1 MNKHIKKLEQ
11 ALDPYRQELI
21 NHDLYSKLNSVESI
35 RCFMEQH
42 VYAVWDFMSL
52 LKSLQINLTSISI
65 PWTPNGNPS
74 TRRLINEIVWGE
86 ESDVNNDGV
95 AASHYEMYIE
105 AMQEAGANTA
115 QIKKLLSLIDGGLDV
130 FDAFEKVDM
139 NPETRSFL
147 SFTFDAILN
156 KEAHVIA
163 AIFTFGR
170 EDLIPDMFLEIVRQ
184 VDEESKQSLSLLTYY
199 LERHIE
205 VDGGEHGP
213 MALNMIS
220 QLCGNDENKWKEA
233 TEASVKA
240 MQMRI
245 NLWNGVQKSLN
256 SFIKKNDKECV

>member
-21 NHDLYSKLNSVESI
+21 NHNLYSKLNSVESI
-35 RCFMEQH
+35 QCFMEQH

-115 QIKKLLSLIDGGLDV
+115 QIKKLLSLIDGGVDV
-130 FDAFEKVDM
+130 FDSFEKVDM

-147 SFTFDAILN
+147 RFTFDAVMN
-156 KEAHVIA
+156 KDIHVIA

-233 TEASVKA
+233 TEASIKA

-256 SFIKKNDKECV
+256 SLIKKNDKECV